1 MSVNSAVRWLAL
13 CAGAVAAAL
22 LGVHFMGA
30 GFGPFPAEWN
40 IGLRLPIDGFQSWV
54 IGNRSSH
61 PIFLFLFS
69 PFSAFVDWGLRAAE
83 KILLWLP
90 WPVTVWLIAGL
101 AWQAASR
108 RIAAVTVCGLLFMG
122 LMGLW
127 EQSMQTLALMVIAVS
142 LSLMVS
148 VPLGILAARH
158 AHLQQILRPI
168 LDLMQTVPA
177 FVYLIPVLLFFG
189 VARVPSVVATMIY
202 AIPPGIRLTELGL
215 RQVSPP
221 VVEAAQAFGATRR
234 QLLWHVQLPLALPA
248 IMAGVNQTIMMAL
261 SIVIIAA
268 LIGAGGLG
276 REVLVA
282 LQRLQVGRALE
293 AGLAVVL
300 LAIIMDR
307 ISDSFANRQSENFFT
322 AGANAGDAAKRP
334 AWQRPRLVVPMVA
347 GVLLLAAL
355 VLGVQSFHE
364 AARLPLYQPVDAAVG
379 WMRDN
384 LYRIG
389 DSGWGT
395 GPLSDLITI
404 RMLDPLRGLFAE
416 GLAWPVQ
423 VALAVC
429 AGAALSGWPLALQAG
444 FGLFAIGLLGMWEL
458 AMDTVSQVVVAVL
471 ISVLL
476 AVPLGVLAAR
486 SAWFE
491 ALMLPILD
499 TLQTIP
505 SFVFLVPVIML
516 FNVGRVPGV
525 IASVL
530 YALPPGIRL
539 TTLGLR
545 QVNDEVREAARAFGS
560 SSWQLLTKVE
570 LPLALPSILLGINQ
584 VIMMALAMVVISGLV
599 GGAGLGLEAVIGLAK
614 GQTGRGIEAG
624 LAIAILAI
632 IPDRLLHA
640 AAHRLLPP
648 V

>member
-1 MSVNSAVRWLAL
+1 MSVTNTVRWLAL
-13 CAGAVAAAL
+13 GAGAVAAVL
-22 LGVHFMGA
+22 LGVHFTGA

-40 IGLRLPIDGFQSWV
+40 IGLRQPIDGFQSWV
-54 IGNRSSH
+54 ISNRSTH
-61 PIFLFLFS
+61 PIFLFVFS
-69 PFSAFVDWGLRAAE
+69 PFSAFVDWGLRGAE
-83 KILLWLP
+83 NILLWLP
-90 WPVTVWLIAGL
+90 WPVTVWLFAAL
-101 AWQAASR
+101 AWQAANR

-158 AHLQQILRPI
+158 AHLQKILRPI
-168 LDLMQTVPA
+168 LDLMQTMPA

-221 VVEAAQAFGATRR
+221 VVEAARAFGATQR

-307 ISDSFANRQSENFFT
+307 ISDALANRQSEMHVADVNT
-322 AGANAGDAAKRP
+322 GHAAKRP
-334 AWQRPRLVVPMVA
+334 AWQRGRIVVPLVA

-355 VLGVQSFHE
+355 VLGVRSFPE
-364 AARLPLYQPVDAAVG
+364 AARVPLYQPVNAAVG

-404 RMLDPLRGLFAE
+404 RMLDPLRVLFAD

-458 AMDTVSQVVVAVL
+458 AMDTVSQVVVAVV

-486 SAWFE
+486 SAWFD
-491 ALMLPILD
+491 ALLRPFLD

-632 IPDRLLHA
+632 IPDRILHA
-640 AAHRLLPP
+640 AAHRLQPP

>member
-1 MSVNSAVRWLAL
+1 MALTNAGRWLAL
-13 CAGAVAAAL
+13 CAGAAAAVL
-22 LGVHFMGA
+22 LGVHFIGA

-40 IGLRLPIDGFQSWV
+40 IGLRQPIDGFQSWV
-54 IGNRSSH
+54 IGNRSTH
-61 PIFLFLFS
+61 PIFLFVFS
-69 PFSAFVDWGLRAAE
+69 PFSAFVDWGLRGAE
-83 KILLWLP
+83 NILLWLP
-90 WPVTVWLIAGL
+90 WPVTVWLFAAL
-101 AWQAASR
+101 AWQAANR

-127 EQSMQTLALMVIAVS
+127 EQSMQTLALMAIAVS
-142 LSLMVS
+142 LSLLVS

-158 AHLQQILRPI
+158 AHLQQVLRPI
-168 LDLMQTVPA
+168 LDLMQTMPA

-221 VVEAAQAFGATRR
+221 VVEAARAFGATRR

-307 ISDSFANRQSENFFT
+307 ISDALANRQSET
-322 AGANAGDAAKRP
+322 VVAGANSGQTVARP
-334 AWQRPRLVVPMVA
+334 AWQRARIVVPLVA

-355 VLGVQSFHE
+355 LFGVQSFPE
-364 AARLPLYQPVDAAVG
+364 AVRVPLYQPVDAAVG

-395 GPLSDLITI
+395 GPLSDFITI
-404 RMLDPLRGLFAE
+404 RMLDPLRDLFAD
-416 GLAWPVQ
+416 GLAWPVH

-429 AGAALSGWPLALQAG
+429 VGAALSGFPLALQAG
-444 FGLFAIGLLGMWEL
+444 CGLFAIGLLGMWEL
-458 AMDTVSQVVVAVL
+458 AMDTVSQVVVAVA
-471 ISVLL
+471 ISILL
-476 AVPLGVLAAR
+476 AVPLGIWAAR
-486 SAWFE
+486 SAWVD
-491 ALMLPILD
+491 ALLRPILD

-614 GQTGRGIEAG
+614 GQTGRGMEAG

-632 IPDRLLHA
+632 IPDRMLHA
-640 AAHRLLPP
+640 AANRLQPP
-648 V
+648 L